1 MNKWQDETLST
12 RKRICLWLATHEN
25 EFTSDDVRKA
35 IKVRKNPISRLDKV
49 SQEISYLAREEKLTK
64 GFHRGML
71 LLYKKVEGM
80 DFDELSPRMSTKTM
94 KEKANP
100 APKHEPKLA
109 PGVKGVITHGVND
122 KRVCT

>member
-109 PGVKGVITHGVND
+109 PGIKGVTVH
-122 KRVCT
+122 RLQ